1 MICSC
6 VVDYTRLNICVQHSV
21 KPWGDVK
28 ALYTCLQLI
37 NEHYLDL
44 SVACISWTD

>member
-28 ALYTCLQLI
+28 ALVYMSPV
-37 NEHYLDL
+37 DK
-44 SVACISWTD
+44 